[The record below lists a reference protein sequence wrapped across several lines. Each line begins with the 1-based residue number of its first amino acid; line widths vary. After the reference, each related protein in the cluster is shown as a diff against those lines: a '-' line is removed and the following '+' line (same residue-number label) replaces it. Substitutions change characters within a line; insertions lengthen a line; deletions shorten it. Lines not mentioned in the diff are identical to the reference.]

1 MAPRLPVQGQPQVG
15 IRRSQ
20 LGFTL
25 IELVAVVAIIAVVT
39 AAVAAG
45 VQNVRGASVQAEAG
59 KLAAAVRYLYNLAVV
74 SGRNQRL
81 VIDLDSHSWWAEE
94 QASSDP
100 CEAFLLPGD
109 EPDEPEDGKEG
120 PDGQR
125 VAKGGFEATKSQLLQ
140 KTALEKGITFAGA
153 MTSHDNQ
160 PLEKGQAYVYFFPNG
175 TTEQALIQLMGRED
189 DYMTVEVMALQG
201 AARIHNDKVE
211 LDSLAREKE

>member
-1 MAPRLPVQGQPQVG
+1 MTPRLPVQPLPQLG

-25 IELVAVVAIIAVVT
+25 IELVAVVVIIAVVT

-81 VIDLDSHSWWAEE
+81 VIDMDSQSWWAEE

-100 CEAFLLPGD
+100 CEAFLLPGEEGD
-109 EPDEPEDGKEG
+109 EAEEGKEG

-125 VAKGGFEATKSQLLQ
+125 AAKGGFEATKSQLLQ
-140 KTALEKGITFAGA
+140 KTSLEKGITFLGA

-175 TTEQALIQLMGRED
+175 TTEQALIQLQGRED
-189 DYMTVEVMALQG
+189 DVMTVEVMALQG
-201 AARIHNDKVE
+201 AARIHGDKVE
-211 LDSLAREKE
+211 LDTLAREKE